1 MIWLIIYLLGVI
13 FCFIF
18 SRIVSSNYLKR
29 RNLKSTHK
37 HDWIGDFIISL
48 FSWYGVLVLF
58 FGILGGMNELD
69 RD

>member
-1 MIWLIIYLLGVI
+1 MIWLIIYLSGVI